1 MQAVYQ
7 GWGNG
12 EQVNMQN
19 RKKLIQSMIRIYSI
33 ALKVN
38 GIQFFMINIL
48 TVIIGIIPG
57 INLYII
63 EMLLDC
69 MYSILVEK
77 NITNTPFVV
86 GGAALLIGILNALVN
101 FLITKYTTKISYQV
115 ERKLEADLITAISD
129 VGYENYENQSF
140 YDELD
145 ASKKGIQRVSNLI
158 LLLPTLCAQIVA
170 GISILIYISRVHI
183 LFPLLFIV
191 GNIPLMLL
199 DAKFGRKRWNL
210 EREQTLERRKTEYY
224 EKIIT
229 TDEYGKEVRLFSLDN
244 FFYDKWEKLYDKLFS
259 EKLQLAKKKM
269 YAGILGQLNTPVT
282 IFMIL
287 FFLVKKVRVGMM
299 KVVDINVYI
308 NAAQSFATVMFQ
320 LFGISTNA
328 YNDILH
334 INDYYD
340 FIDKL
345 ISKEYKE
352 KKDKTVY
359 KDMGE
364 ACLLHLEDISF
375 KYREGE
381 NYALKHINMQIFKGE
396 VLAVVGCNGSGKT
409 TLTRLILGLFSPEVG
424 NVLVNNRFLNDIL
437 SDSAYIMQDFVNYNF
452 TVNENIA
459 LGKVEDINN
468 GKRIK
473 DVAIRMG
480 CDEYIERLPNG
491 YKTILGKG
499 FDDNGCDLSGGEW
512 QKLAIARGEFSDSQL
527 LILDEPTSA
536 LDPKAE
542 AALYKQIS
550 MMAKYRTLVMISHRL
565 GSTKIADRII
575 VLDNGEIVE
584 VGKHDELLQ
593 NDGLY
598 CKMYKKQA
606 QWYD

>member
-1 MQAVYQ
+1 
-7 GWGNG
+7 
-12 EQVNMQN
+12 MQN

>member
-12 EQVNMQN
+12 EQVIMQN

-210 EREQTLERRKTEYY
+210 ERGQTLERRKTEYY

-375 KYREGE
+375 KYSEGE

-424 NVLVNNRFLNDIL
+424 NVLVNNRFLNDIP

-512 QKLAIARGEFSDSQL
+512 QKLAIARGEFSNSQL

-593 NDGLY
+593 NGGLY

>member
-1 MQAVYQ
+1 
-7 GWGNG
+7 
-12 EQVNMQN
+12 
-19 RKKLIQSMIRIYSI
+19 
-33 ALKVN
+33 
-38 GIQFFMINIL
+38 
-48 TVIIGIIPG
+48 
-57 INLYII
+57 
-63 EMLLDC
+63 
-69 MYSILVEK
+69 
-77 NITNTPFVV
+77 
-86 GGAALLIGILNALVN
+86 
-101 FLITKYTTKISYQV
+101 
-115 ERKLEADLITAISD
+115 
-129 VGYENYENQSF
+129 
-140 YDELD
+140 
-145 ASKKGIQRVSNLI
+145 
-158 LLLPTLCAQIVA
+158 
-170 GISILIYISRVHI
+170 
-183 LFPLLFIV
+183 
-191 GNIPLMLL
+191 
-199 DAKFGRKRWNL
+199 
-210 EREQTLERRKTEYY
+210 
-224 EKIIT
+224 
-229 TDEYGKEVRLFSLDN
+229 
-244 FFYDKWEKLYDKLFS
+244 
-259 EKLQLAKKKM
+259 
-269 YAGILGQLNTPVT
+269 
-282 IFMIL
+282 
-287 FFLVKKVRVGMM
+287 
-299 KVVDINVYI
+299 
-308 NAAQSFATVMFQ
+308 
-320 LFGISTNA
+320 
-328 YNDILH
+328 
-334 INDYYD
+334 
-340 FIDKL
+340 
-345 ISKEYKE
+345 
-352 KKDKTVY
+352 
-359 KDMGE
+359 MGE

-375 KYREGE
+375 KYSEGE
-381 NYALKHINMQIFKGE
+381 SYALKHINMQIFKGE

-424 NVLVNNRFLNDIL
+424 DVLVNNRFLNDIP

-512 QKLAIARGEFSDSQL
+512 QKLAIARGEFSNSQL

-593 NDGLY
+593 NGGLY